1 MKKIHY
7 GWWIMVACCAIN
19 CLSGIISSSAVNF
32 FNPVAE
38 ELNVGIGEISLYM
51 TIMLLTSSALLPMY
65 GRIIE
70 KYLRPILLFAGAVQC
85 IAFALMGMLHHVQ
98 QFWIAGVFLGMGVAV
113 TYSLATPVLINMWF
127 RKNQGLATGI
137 AFSFLGISGAVF
149 SVVAGNM
156 IVSLGWRMAYIALAA
171 CTAIIYIPAVVFLVH
186 TPEKKGLLPYG
197 AEDNYI
203 VETEKVDELIKGVT
217 LQQAL
222 RHPSFY
228 LMIVCAVL
236 LALAGSEA
244 SQIPAFSVGHF
255 GMSIED
261 GAQVLAINSIGITIG
276 TVLLGAI
283 CDRIGHAKTM
293 LFAMGMA
300 FAGHTMLLAGTTT
313 VLVRP
318 AVFIIGIGFSS
329 VTVLLPLFGTHVFG
343 NKEFSRIWSIV
354 LSAASI
360 ASAVAISLYGF
371 IFDITASYYV
381 VFIMVAAICVL
392 VAVFGMAAIKFRA
405 KF

>member
-1 MKKIHY
+1 MT
-7 GWWIMVACCAIN
+7 
-19 CLSGIISSSAVNF
+19 SA
-32 FNPVAE
+32 E
-38 ELNVGIGEISLYM
+38 
-51 TIMLLTSSALLPMY
+51 
-65 GRIIE
+65 
-70 KYLRPILLFAGAVQC
+70 
-85 IAFALMGMLHHVQ
+85 
-98 QFWIAGVFLGMGVAV
+98 
-113 TYSLATPVLINMWF
+113 
-127 RKNQGLATGI
+127 
-137 AFSFLGISGAVF
+137 
-149 SVVAGNM
+149 
-156 IVSLGWRMAYIALAA
+156 
-171 CTAIIYIPAVVFLVH
+171 
-186 TPEKKGLLPYG
+186 YG

-300 FAGHTMLLAGTTT
+300 FVSHMMLISGT
-313 VLVRP
+313 VAPALIRP
-318 AVFIIGIGFSS
+318 AVFFVGIGFSS
-329 VTVLLPLFGTHVFG
+329 VSVLLPLFGAHVFG
-343 NKEFSRIWSIV
+343 NKEFSRIWSVV
-354 LSAASI
+354 LSVVSV
-360 ASAVAISLYGF
+360 ASAVAISMYGF
-371 IFDITASYYV
+371 IYDITASFYV
-381 VFIMVAAICVL
+381 VFVMVASVCVL